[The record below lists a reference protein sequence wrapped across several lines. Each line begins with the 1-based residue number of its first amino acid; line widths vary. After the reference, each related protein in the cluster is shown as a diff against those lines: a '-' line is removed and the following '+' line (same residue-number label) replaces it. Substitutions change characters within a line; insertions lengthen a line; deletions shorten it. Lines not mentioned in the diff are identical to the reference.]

1 MLLTGKYLRSLDDK
15 QRFAI
20 PKPLR
25 DELGHPEVTVMY
37 VAPGTDGSLA
47 LYTQDSFSQ
56 MGDQLASTSPTQQDV
71 RDFSRMFYAQ
81 AQRVEMDKQGRVRI
95 PADLA
100 SFASLQ
106 KEIVLLGVR
115 DHLEIWDNLH
125 WDAYLLEKQ
134 RRYDQIAENAFGNQS
149 APTTAPPELLSG
161 TPTPPRPR

>member
-47 LYTQDSFSQ
+47 LYTQESFAQ

-100 SFASLQ
+100 GFANLQ

-115 DHLEIWDNLH
+115 DHLEIWDSMH
-125 WDAYLLEKQ
+125 WEGYLREKQ
-134 RRYDQIAENAFGNQS
+134 RRYDQIAENAFGKLQP
-149 APTTAPPELLSG
+149 APAPPESLSEN
-161 TPTPPRPR
+161 PSVRPK

>member
-25 DELGHPEVTVMY
+25 DELGHPEVTVLY

-47 LYTQDSFSQ
+47 LYTQESFSQ
-56 MGDQLASTSPTQQDV
+56 MGDQLASTSPNQQDV

-81 AQRVEMDKQGRVRI
+81 AQRVEMDKQGRVRV

-100 SFASLQ
+100 GFARLQ
-106 KEIVLLGVR
+106 KEIVLIGVR

-125 WDAYLLEKQ
+125 WEAYLLEKQ
-134 RRYDQIAENAFGNQS
+134 RRYDQIAENAFGKLPPAAAPAEELPDNQ
-149 APTTAPPELLSG
+149 AMN
-161 TPTPPRPR
+161 RPR